1 MRVEPEGR
9 SVGPAFDLSDLRSK
23 MPHGSV
29 PTVCDR
35 TWQQRRRRAGSDRPI
50 LKGGRSMKR
59 IKVFMRHED
68 MTFRP
73 ITSGDQQKHADR
85 LGVGFELNRRADLG
99 GPQLVA
105 KTIRN
110 DTSWSISGHRKYLAS
125 SSLLISAV
133 SQLALIGGAF
143 LTIAVLLGSVL
154 PLSWRGFVAA
164 LSCYGIVAALVLMD
178 LPRHAP
184 HRCFGLANS
193 VTLTRASL
201 TALLWGVVAEL
212 LFGNALVL
220 DFPTRWLL
228 VFGASAAL
236 LSDGLD
242 GWAARRSGMASDF
255 GAHFDME
262 VDALFLLVLS
272 ILVYA
277 TGEVGAWV
285 IASGVLRYALVLSG
299 YLWRR
304 LAMPLLPLWRR
315 KAICVLQFTV
325 LIVVLAPIVPAAA
338 AWMFCLGG
346 LALLC
351 YSFTADLV
359 WLTSESRRQFFG
371 GRRARAKSHS

>member
-1 MRVEPEGR
+1 
-9 SVGPAFDLSDLRSK
+9 
-23 MPHGSV
+23 
-29 PTVCDR
+29 
-35 TWQQRRRRAGSDRPI
+35 
-50 LKGGRSMKR
+50 MKR
-59 IKVFMRHED
+59 IKVSVRQED

-73 ITSGDQQKHADR
+73 ITSGDQPEHAETV
-85 LGVGFELNRRADLG
+85 GVGLELNPRTDLG

-105 KTIRN
+105 KTIRK

-133 SQLALIGGAF
+133 SQLVLIGGAF

-154 PLSWRGFVAA
+154 PLSWRCVVAA
-164 LSCYGIVAALVLMD
+164 LGCYGIVTALVLTG

-220 DFPTRWLL
+220 DFQMRWLL

-285 IASGVLRYALVLSG
+285 IASGVLRYAFVLSG
-299 YLWRR
+299 FLWPR
-304 LAMPLLPLWRR
+304 LAMPLSPLWRR

-325 LIVVLAPIVPAAA
+325 LIVALAPMVPAAA
-338 AWMFCLGG
+338 ARMFCLGG

-351 YSFTADLV
+351 YSFAADLI
-359 WLTSESRRQFFG
+359 WLTSKSQPQSLG
-371 GRRARAKSHS
+371 CRRACAKSHS